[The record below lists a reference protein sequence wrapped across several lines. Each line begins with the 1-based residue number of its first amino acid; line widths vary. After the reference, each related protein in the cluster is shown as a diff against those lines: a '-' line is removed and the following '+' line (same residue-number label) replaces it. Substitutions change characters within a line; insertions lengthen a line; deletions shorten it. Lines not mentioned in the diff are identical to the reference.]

1 MALRDM
7 DVNLYDR
14 ARLQQQFGSF
24 LSAPT
29 QSANGV
35 VEHELAGESYER
47 ILRETSRLVAHQW
60 REHIEDSAIKGFLF
74 HGPVGIGKTTMAKR
88 LAYELARIFA
98 AEAGAER
105 APGADPADEVVLVL
119 VDGADI
125 ARGRYGD
132 SEERLADLFDYARE
146 GPGHSHRFGFG
157 PGHVHA
163 GETVRRTVLLF
174 DDVESLFLARSAAAA
189 KEWHFSQNSVF
200 FHSIDELDTA
210 HTAVVLTTNRIDL
223 LDEAIRDRL
232 MPCEFA
238 APGRDVL
245 IEVARARAAKQHLD
259 GATLAAII
267 DRIRADSAIR
277 SIREVERLVT
287 EAYVKAIAGRP

>member
-1 MALRDM
+1 MALRDI
-7 DVNLYDR
+7 DVNLYDC
-14 ARLQQQFGSF
+14 ARLQRQFGAF
-24 LSAPT
+24 LRVPT
-29 QSANGV
+29 DQTAGL
-35 VEHELAGESYER
+35 VEHELAGEGYER
-47 ILRETSRLVAHQW
+47 ILRETVRLIAHQW
-60 REHIEDSAIKGFLF
+60 RQHIQDSAVKGFLF

-88 LAYELARIFA
+88 LAYELAARFNA
-98 AEAGAER
+98 APATER
-105 APGADPADEVVLVL
+105 SPGADPADEVVLVP

-132 SEERLADLFDYARE
+132 SEERLAELFDYARE

-174 DDVESLFLARSAAAA
+174 DDVESLFLTRSAAAA

-200 FHSIDELDTA
+200 FHNIDELDTA

-223 LDEAIRDRL
+223 LDEAITDRL
-232 MPCEFA
+232 MAYEFA

-259 GATLAAII
+259 EAALATVIE
-267 DRIRADSAIR
+267 RIRADSAIV

-287 EAYVKAIAGRP
+287 EAYVRAITAKP

>member
-1 MALRDM
+1 MVLRDI

-14 ARLQQQFGSF
+14 ARLQQQFGTF
-24 LSAPT
+24 LRAP
-29 QSANGV
+29 SDEAAGL
-35 VEHELAGESYER
+35 VERELAGEGYER
-47 ILRETSRLVAHQW
+47 ILRETARLIAHQW
-60 REHIEDSAIKGFLF
+60 REHIQDSAVKGFLF
-74 HGPVGIGKTTMAKR
+74 HGPVGIGKTSMAKR
-88 LAYELARIFA
+88 LAYELAARFDRA
-98 AEAGAER
+98 PAD

-132 SEERLADLFDYARE
+132 SEERLAELFDYARE

-157 PGHVHA
+157 PGHAHA

-174 DDVESLFLARSAAAA
+174 DDVESLFLTRSAAAA

-200 FHSIDELDTA
+200 FHNIDELDTA

-223 LDEAIRDRL
+223 LDEAITDRL
-232 MPCEFA
+232 MAYEFA
-238 APGRDVL
+238 APGREVL

-259 GATLAAII
+259 EATLAALVE
-267 DRIRADSAIR
+267 RIRADEAIR
-277 SIREVERLVT
+277 SIRAVERLVT
-287 EAYVKAIAGRP
+287 EAYVSAIAAKP

>member
-1 MALRDM
+1 MALRDI
-7 DVNLYDR
+7 DVNLYDH
-14 ARLQQQFGSF
+14 ARLQLQFGAF
-24 LSAPT
+24 LRAPT
-29 QSANGV
+29 DRTIGL
-35 VEHELAGESYER
+35 VERELAGEGYER
-47 ILRETSRLVAHQW
+47 ILRETSRLIAHQW
-60 REHIEDSAIKGFLF
+60 RAHIEDSAVKGFLF
-74 HGPVGIGKTTMAKR
+74 HGPVGIGKTSMAKR
-88 LAYELARIFA
+88 LAYELAAQFNVA
-98 AEAGAER
+98 PAAER

-132 SEERLADLFDYARE
+132 SEERLAELFDYARE

-157 PGHVHA
+157 PGHAHA

-200 FHSIDELDTA
+200 FHNIDELDTA

-223 LDEAIRDRL
+223 LDEAITDRL
-232 MPCEFA
+232 MAFEFA
-238 APGRDVL
+238 PPGRDVL
-245 IEVARARAAKQHLD
+245 IDVARARAAKQHLD
-259 GATLAAII
+259 EAALAALIE
-267 DRIRADSAIR
+267 RIRADAAIR

-287 EAYVKAIAGRP
+287 EAYVRAITATP